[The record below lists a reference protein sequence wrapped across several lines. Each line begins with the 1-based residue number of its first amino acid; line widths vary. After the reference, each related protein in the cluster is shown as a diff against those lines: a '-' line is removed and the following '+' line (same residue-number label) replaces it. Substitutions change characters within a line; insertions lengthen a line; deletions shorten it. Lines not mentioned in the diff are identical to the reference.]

1 MKIEH
6 VSFQIR
12 MNIRLTLAV
21 VLSLIALSCTKS
33 DLNPGKQ
40 AELHPRPNPV
50 QVGELAPD
58 FTLEDQNGQKVK
70 LSDLRNAPTVLAF
83 YRGNW

>member
-1 MKIEH
+1 MK
-6 VSFQIR
+6 
-12 MNIRLTLAV
+12 IRLTTTL

-33 DLNPGKQ
+33 GLNSGEE
-40 AELHPRPNPV
+40 AELQFRLNPV
-50 QVGELAPD
+50 QVGELAPN

>member
-1 MKIEH
+1 M
-6 VSFQIR
+6 R
-12 MNIRLTLAV
+12 IRLTTAL

-33 DLNPGKQ
+33 GLNSGQ
-40 AELHPRPNPV
+40 ETELRPRPNPV
-50 QVGELAPD
+50 EVGELAPD
-58 FTLEDQNGQKVK
+58 FTLEDQNGQNVK

>member
-1 MKIEH
+1 MK
-6 VSFQIR
+6 
-12 MNIRLTLAV
+12 IRLTTAL

-33 DLNPGKQ
+33 GLNSGQ
-40 AELHPRPNPV
+40 EAELQPRLNPV
-50 QVGELAPD
+50 QVGELAPN
-58 FTLEDQNGQKVK
+58 FTLEDQNGQRVK